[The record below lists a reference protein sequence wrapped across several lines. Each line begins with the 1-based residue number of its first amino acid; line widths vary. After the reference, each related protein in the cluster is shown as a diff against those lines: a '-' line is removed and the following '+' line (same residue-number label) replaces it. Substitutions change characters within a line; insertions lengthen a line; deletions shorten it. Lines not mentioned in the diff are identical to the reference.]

1 MKKHVQLLLLSCL
14 AAVLIGNSASA
25 QTPAAPRNRV
35 IGVVSAVDA
44 AANLLSIKTDAGDV
58 YAISVK
64 PETKLLRLA
73 PGERDLSKAQAI
85 QFSDIAEGDRVLA
98 QGPVKD
104 TEKAFEAVRII
115 DMSQADIAK
124 KNQQEQADWR
134 KRGMAGVVTLKDDAT
149 GQFSVRLPS
158 IAGDGELV
166 KIAVTPKTVLKRYAP
181 DSVKYSDAKVS
192 TLAEIGK
199 GDQVRVLGN
208 KDEASGAIQAEQVV
222 SGSFVTVAATVTS
235 VDAAAGIIQAKNIES
250 GKPVS
255 IKITAETNLRRM
267 PQTGGMPGGMP
278 GASGGQR
285 PAGAPGQAPAPQGNA
300 TARAGA
306 EQGAP
311 GAAWS
316 GGQGGAAGPGGGARR
331 GGDISRFMDMMPKV
345 GVDTLKPG
353 ETIVVASSKSTTPGE
368 MTAITVL
375 AGADGLVAMAQM
387 RASQSGR
394 SAASNGPSM
403 GMNLDVMSMVP
414 MQ

>member
-1 MKKHVQLLLLSCL
+1 MKIHVHLLFLLSCL
-14 AAVLIGNSASA
+14 AAVLIGNCASA

-35 IGVVSAVDA
+35 IGVVSAVDS

-58 YAISVK
+58 YAISVS

-73 PGERDLSKAQAI
+73 PGEKDLSKAQAI
-85 QFSDIAEGDRVLA
+85 QFADIAVGDRVLA

-104 TEKAFEAVRII
+104 AEKTLAAVRII

-124 KNQQEQADWR
+124 KNQEEQADWR
-134 KRGMAGVVTLKDDAT
+134 KRGMAGVVTLKDDAA

-166 KIAVTPKTVLKRYAP
+166 KITVTPKTVLKRYAP
-181 DSVKYSDAKVS
+181 DSVKYSDAKIS

-222 SGSFVTVAATVTS
+222 SGSFVTMAATVTS
-235 VDAAAGIIQAKNIES
+235 VDAAAGIIQAKNIET

-267 PQTGGMPGGMP
+267 PQMGGMAGGMP
-278 GASGGQR
+278 GAGGGQR
-285 PAGAPGQAPAPQGNA
+285 PAGAPAQGGG

-316 GGQGGAAGPGGGARR
+316 GGQGGAAGAGGGARR
-331 GGDISRFMDMMPKV
+331 GGDFSRFMEFMPKV
-345 GVDTLKPG
+345 GADTLKPG
-353 ETIVVASSKSTTPGE
+353 ETIVVASSKSPTPGE

-387 RASQSGR
+387 RASQNGR

>member
-1 MKKHVQLLLLSCL
+1 MKIHVHLLLSCL
-14 AAVLIGNSASA
+14 AAVLIGNCASA

-35 IGVVSAVDA
+35 IGVVSAVDS

-58 YAISVK
+58 YAISVS

-73 PGERDLSKAQAI
+73 PGERDLTKAQAI
-85 QFSDIAEGDRVLA
+85 QFTDIAVGDRVLA

-104 TEKAFEAVRII
+104 AEKTLAAVRII

-124 KNQQEQADWR
+124 KNQEEQADWR
-134 KRGMAGVVTLKDDAT
+134 KRGMAGVVTLKDEAA
-149 GQFSVRLPS
+149 GQITLRLPS
-158 IAGDGELV
+158 MAGDGEIV
-166 KIAVTPKTVLKRYAP
+166 KVALTPKTILKRYAN
-181 DSVKYSDAKVS
+181 DSVKYADAKTS
-192 TLAEIGK
+192 TLAEIEK
-199 GDQVRVLGN
+199 GDQIRVLGN

-222 SGSFVTVAATVTS
+222 SGSFVNVAATVTS
-235 VDAAAGIIQAKNIES
+235 VDVAAGIIQAKNIEN
-250 GKPVS
+250 GKPVT

-267 PQTGGMPGGMP
+267 PQMGGMP
-278 GASGGQR
+278 GAGGGQR
-285 PAGAPGQAPAPQGNA
+285 PAGAPAQGGGA
-300 TARAGA
+300 ARAGA

-316 GGQGGAAGPGGGARR
+316 GGQGGAAGAGGGARR
-331 GGDISRFMDMMPKV
+331 GGDFSRFMEFMPKV
-345 GVDTLKPG
+345 GADTLKPG
-353 ETIVVASSKSTTPGE
+353 ETIVVASSKSATPGE

-387 RASQSGR
+387 RASQNGR

>member
-1 MKKHVQLLLLSCL
+1 
-14 AAVLIGNSASA
+14 
-25 QTPAAPRNRV
+25 
-35 IGVVSAVDA
+35 
-44 AANLLSIKTDAGDV
+44 
-58 YAISVK
+58 
-64 PETKLLRLA
+64 
-73 PGERDLSKAQAI
+73 
-85 QFSDIAEGDRVLA
+85 
-98 QGPVKD
+98 
-104 TEKAFEAVRII
+104 
-115 DMSQADIAK
+115 
-124 KNQQEQADWR
+124 
-134 KRGMAGVVTLKDDAT
+134 
-149 GQFSVRLPS
+149 
-158 IAGDGELV
+158 
-166 KIAVTPKTVLKRYAP
+166 
-181 DSVKYSDAKVS
+181 
-192 TLAEIGK
+192 
-199 GDQVRVLGN
+199 
-208 KDEASGAIQAEQVV
+208 
-222 SGSFVTVAATVTS
+222 
-235 VDAAAGIIQAKNIES
+235 
-250 GKPVS
+250 
-255 IKITAETNLRRM
+255 
-267 PQTGGMPGGMP
+267 MP